1 MFEKTR
7 KTKKA
12 GGFETMIDKA
22 AEKFEKAVAARDEMN
37 VKARQTAERAIAES
51 AKLEAR
57 IAELRSRVEKMTE
70 ELRAVAGEIRKKE
83 EEVISEGAVTEA
95 DLKEGRVSVREFLA
109 VGKDRDDIL
118 AEARR
123 EAEKRAAPAREA
135 IRKIRREIVELEF
148 QRAEFQETLARSYA
162 EAAES
167 IYITLKFF
175 LRELEEQGI
184 TVPRTAA
191 AHERMKVAKNELFL
205 IRGTPLYSGKTW
217 SKLKT
222 IEEVEEL
229 SLDPA
234 VKEEHFENLEKL
246 VAEIR
251 GLEFEEVTIHYVPAE
266 AFGRPA
272 GEFWY
277 SVRPR
282 GGIR

>member
-1 MFEKTR
+1 
-7 KTKKA
+7 
-12 GGFETMIDKA
+12 MIDRTE
-22 AEKFEKAVAARDEMN
+22 EKFEKAVEARDTMNVAARQRGE
-37 VKARQTAERAIAES
+37 KAAAES
-51 AKLEAR
+51 GKLETR
-57 IAELRSRVEKMTE
+57 IGELRSRVETMTE
-70 ELRAVAGEIRKKE
+70 ELRGISREFRQKE
-83 EEVISEGAVTEA
+83 EAIISEGAITEA

-109 VGKDRDDIL
+109 VGKDRDEII

-135 IRKIRREIVELEF
+135 IRALRLEIVELEF
-148 QRAEFQETLARSYA
+148 KRSELQETIARSFA

-167 IYITLKFF
+167 LYVTLKFF
-175 LRELEEQGI
+175 LQTLEEQGI
-184 TVPRTAA
+184 TAPRTAA
-191 AHERMKVAKNELFL
+191 AHERMKIAKNELFL
-205 IRGTPLYSGKTW
+205 VQGTPLYSAKTW

-229 SLDPA
+229 RLDPVLKA
-234 VKEEHFENLEKL
+234 EHFPALEAL
-246 VAEIR
+246 ASELR
-251 GLEFEEVTIHYVPAE
+251 GIEFEEIDIHYVPAE